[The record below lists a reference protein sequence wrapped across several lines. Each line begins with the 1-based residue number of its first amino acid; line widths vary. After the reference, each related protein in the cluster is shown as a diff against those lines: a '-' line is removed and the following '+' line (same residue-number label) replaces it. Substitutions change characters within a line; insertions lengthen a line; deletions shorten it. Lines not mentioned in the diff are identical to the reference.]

1 MSINIDPVIASR
13 ISTAWDKLSADQRAQ
28 IAPAMLSANQQAVS
42 VTQTQKAPSS
52 PAAPHH
58 LTLAH
63 SALLNDPDQVLSSL
77 QAGVV
82 LDVGPDG
89 VIWGTGKYEQFD
101 PGWAEAFAAYLE
113 TFLTGKHHFVEA
125 PQSIPIPDSVKIGL
139 AGDWG
144 TGDWRTAAANP
155 APSTDVRHKMA
166 FLQPDITI
174 HLGDVY
180 YAGTSDQ
187 EQHLL
192 TRLWPPGILAS
203 FALNSNHEMY
213 SGAKPYFEAIAKPPF
228 DRQKGCSYFALENA
242 NWVIVGLDS
251 AYFAPENSLYID
263 GRLFPDGMPNAQNSF
278 LLMKAATAQAAGKQL
293 LLLTHHNGL
302 DETGEHTN
310 TLWDQVMG
318 AYPAGGGPAYWYWG
332 HVHAAVVYQPK
343 GANVRCRCC
352 GHGGLPWGQATELDP
367 ASNSNVVWYENRFA
381 RDPDIPRRVLN
392 GFAMLMLDG
401 PKIEEAF
408 YDENGGIAW
417 QSP

>member
-13 ISTAWDKLSADQRAQ
+13 ISTAWNQLSADQQHQ

-42 VTQTQKAPSS
+42 VAQTQKAP
-52 PAAPHH
+52 AAPAVPHQ

-63 SALLNDPDQVLSSL
+63 SALFNDPDQVLSSL
-77 QAGVV
+77 QAGAV

-89 VIWGTGKYEQFD
+89 VIWGTGKYEQLD

-113 TFLTGKHHFVEA
+113 TLLSGKNAFVDA
-125 PQSIPIPDSVKIGL
+125 PQSITIPDSVEIGL

-144 TGDWRTAAANP
+144 TGDWRNPGNP
-155 APSTDVRHKMA
+155 APSTDVRNKMA

-187 EQHLL
+187 EQRLL
-192 TRLWPPGILAS
+192 TALWPPGKLAS

-213 SGAKPYFEAIAKPPF
+213 SGAKPYFQAIANPPF
-228 DRQKGCSYFALENA
+228 AQQQGCSYFALENA

-251 AYFAPENSLYID
+251 AYFAPESGLYID
-263 GRLFPDGMPNAQNSF
+263 GRLFPDGVSSPQNPF
-278 LLMKAATAQAAGKQL
+278 LLLKAANAQAAGKQL
-293 LLLTHHNGL
+293 IVLTHHNGL
-302 DETGEHTN
+302 DEAGLNST

-332 HVHAAVVYQPK
+332 ARSCGRGLSTQVQRQMQVLRSRRPPVGSSF
-343 GANVRCRCC
+343 GAQQSER
-352 GHGGLPWGQATELDP
+352 GL
-367 ASNSNVVWYENRFA
+367 V
-381 RDPDIPRRVLN
+381 
-392 GFAMLMLDG
+392 
-401 PKIEEAF
+401 
-408 YDENGGIAW
+408 
-417 QSP
+417 